1 MYHMQARICY
11 QNVVIQDLHQTLLVQ
26 RKFGVYRACQSYEV
40 GNMDSV
46 HHEVYEVK
54 RGSENGQLV
63 VYPGGEFR
71 LR

>member
-1 MYHMQARICY
+1 MSY
-11 QNVVIQDLHQTLLVQ
+11 QNVVLIQDLHQTLLVQ

-54 RGSENGQLV
+54 RDSENGQLLV
-63 VYPGGEFR
+63 VYPWWR
-71 LR
+71 IQIALTTI